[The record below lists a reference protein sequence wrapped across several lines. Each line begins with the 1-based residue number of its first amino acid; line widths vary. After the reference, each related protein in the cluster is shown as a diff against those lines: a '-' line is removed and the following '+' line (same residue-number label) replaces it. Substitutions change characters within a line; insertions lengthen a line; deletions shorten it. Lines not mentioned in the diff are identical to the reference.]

1 MTEEIK
7 QPETQPSSEASPP
20 PQDTV
25 PLNAATGAAEP
36 SPGQKTSEAPEK
48 KPESRFKRFLRRLL
62 WTLVGVFVVFAAGFI
77 TAWMIFYRPLE
88 AQKRSLEQQLQQ
100 IQEEKAAL
108 EVTKADLE
116 TKLQDAQ
123 ARLADLEDQAKTIA
137 AERDQAQT
145 LQYLLSALADTYA
158 AQLALDAENPTSAR
172 LHLSNVQASLRLL
185 AERLPE
191 QKEVFTEMNQR
202 VDKAMQTLT
211 TSPLT
216 AQGELTALADYFLQL
231 KNLITKK

>member
-1 MTEEIK
+1 MTEEIQ
-7 QPETQPSSEASPP
+7 QPETPPSSEASPP

-36 SPGQKTSEAPEK
+36 SAPEAPEK

-62 WTLVGVFVVFAAGFI
+62 WTLVGIFVVFAAGFI
-77 TAWMIFYRPLE
+77 TAWVTFYRPLE

-116 TKLQDAQ
+116 TKWQDAQ
-123 ARLADLEDQAKTIA
+123 ARLADLEDQAKAIA

-185 AERLPE
+185 EERLPE